1 MDSTP
6 VSLLE
11 RLRQPSD
18 TLAWDRFVRLYTP
31 LLYHWLR
38 RTGLQEADAADL
50 VQDVL
55 TVLVT
60 KLPEFVYDRGKRFH
74 GWLRTLAVNR
84 WRDLR
89 SARHSCKRVAALID
103 DADRPRSARIVHRI
117 GVSRASWRCR
127 RCGIMRSDFQP
138 ATFQAVC
145 GADRRRQPGG
155 GSGQEAPLHFGRP
168 LCGQVP
174 GVGAL
179 RRELKGI
186 VGVKLVTFDNTVEQC
201 SMRLIPVLDLQTR

>member
-55 TVLVT
+55 TILVT
-60 KLPEFVYDRGKRFH
+60 KLPEFVYDRGKSFH
-74 GWLRTLAVNR
+74 GWLRTLVVNR
-84 WRDLR
+84 WRDLQ
-89 SARHSCKRVAALID
+89 KRKTLVRTTGGVIDEAIDPDPLESFIETEYRGKLALQ
-103 DADRPRSARIVHRI
+103 ALR
-117 GVSRASWRCR
+117 
-127 RCGIMRSDFQP
+127 IMRNDFQP
-138 ATFQAVC
+138 ATFQAVWELIVD
-145 GADRRRQPGG
+145 GNSAEVVAKRHRFTLGG
-155 GSGQEAPLHFGRP
+155 LYAAKCRVLAR
-168 LCGQVP
+168 
-174 GVGAL
+174 L
-179 RRELKGI
+179 RRELKGLW
-186 VGVKLVTFDNTVEQC
+186 V
-201 SMRLIPVLDLQTR
+201 